1 MPYYDA
7 RLMAASFSVLMHGLV
22 LMVLLLSFHRH
33 IEPPEISTAMSEV
46 QLWEVLPTPPST
58 VLPSPKELV
67 PVTPVPEVIPAVAHP
82 VPIAPPASADIQ
94 LPPKRIA
101 TLKVETPQKIATV
114 KLEPPPAKL
123 APLPVAKS
131 VESPKQ
137 LAPKATD
144 TTLEDL
150 KKELEQETQ
159 AVKGNVSRMVN
170 PLHSLQEE
178 LDHEPPLVR
187 APSAPVATAPP
198 VAMQPIASASLSD
211 ESASERAKYI
221 ARIQAKIRRFVNQ
234 KLCDGKPEL
243 IVKIDLQT
251 NGLLSG
257 PVELVQ
263 RSPLL
268 ACDNAIERAIL
279 QAQPLPLPFDSQ
291 LRVQFRTLQL
301 KFRPNE

>member
-1 MPYYDA
+1 
-7 RLMAASFSVLMHGLV
+7 MAASFSVLVHVLV

-46 QLWEVLPTPPST
+46 QLWEALPTPPST
-58 VLPSPKELV
+58 VLPSPEGLV
-67 PVTPVPEVIPAVAHP
+67 PVTPVPEVLPEVAHP
-82 VPIAPPASADIQ
+82 VSISPSATADIQ

-101 TLKVETPQKIATV
+101 TLKPEIPQKIATLRV
-114 KLEPPPAKL
+114 DSPPVKL
-123 APLPVAKS
+123 APLLVTKS

-137 LAPKATD
+137 SAPKVTD
-144 TTLEDL
+144 TALEDL

-159 AVKGNVSRMVN
+159 AVKGNMPRMVN

-178 LDHEPPLVR
+178 LEHEPPMVR
-187 APSAPVATAPP
+187 GPSTPEATAPP
-198 VAMQPIASASLSD
+198 PVTMQPIASASLSD

-243 IVKIDLQT
+243 IVRIDLQT
-251 NGLLSG
+251 DGLLSG
-257 PVELVQ
+257 PVKLLQ